1 MALSHVGRREI
12 IRRDR
17 EVCRGRQIV
26 LRVAASGISAVWSVG
41 IMQRLT
47 ARIAKQLAEFRN
59 NNTEPDY
66 EEQARIILLIVNEER
81 QAEIREWRAK
91 QNEQG

>member
-1 MALSHVGRREI
+1 MGVPRRTGCFEHI
-12 IRRDR
+12 GIRRPT
-17 EVCRGRQIV
+17 
-26 LRVAASGISAVWSVG
+26 VWSVG
-41 IMQRLT
+41 IMQRLS

-66 EEQARIILLIVNEER
+66 GEQARIILLIVNEER

>member
-1 MALSHVGRREI
+1 
-12 IRRDR
+12 
-17 EVCRGRQIV
+17 
-26 LRVAASGISAVWSVG
+26 
-41 IMQRLT
+41 MQRLS

-59 NNTEPDY
+59 HNTEPDY

-91 QNEQG
+91 QNEPGWANSR

>member
-1 MALSHVGRREI
+1 MSI
-12 IRRDR
+12 S
-17 EVCRGRQIV
+17 
-26 LRVAASGISAVWSVG
+26 ASGVPRPTVWSVD
-41 IMQRLT
+41 IMQRLS

-59 NNTEPDY
+59 HNTEPDY
-66 EEQARIILLIVNEER
+66 EEQSRIILLIVNEER

>member
-1 MALSHVGRREI
+1 MGCFERI
-12 IRRDR
+12 GIRRPT
-17 EVCRGRQIV
+17 VG
-26 LRVAASGISAVWSVG
+26 SVG
-41 IMQRLT
+41 IMQRLS

-81 QAEIREWRAK
+81 QGEIREWRAK

>member
-1 MALSHVGRREI
+1 M
-12 IRRDR
+12 
-17 EVCRGRQIV
+17 
-26 LRVAASGISAVWSVG
+26 RVAASGISAVWSVG

-91 QNEQG
+91 QNERAWGKIE

>member
-1 MALSHVGRREI
+1 M
-12 IRRDR
+12 
-17 EVCRGRQIV
+17 
-26 LRVAASGISAVWSVG
+26 RVAASGISAVWSVG
-41 IMQRLT
+41 IMQRLS

-59 NNTEPDY
+59 HNTEPDY

-91 QNEQG
+91 QNEPGWANSR

>member
-1 MALSHVGRREI
+1 
-12 IRRDR
+12 
-17 EVCRGRQIV
+17 
-26 LRVAASGISAVWSVG
+26 
-41 IMQRLT
+41 MQRLS

-91 QNEQG
+91 QHEQG

>member
-1 MALSHVGRREI
+1 MSI
-12 IRRDR
+12 S
-17 EVCRGRQIV
+17 
-26 LRVAASGISAVWSVG
+26 ASGVPRPTVWSVD
-41 IMQRLT
+41 IMQRLS

>member
-1 MALSHVGRREI
+1 
-12 IRRDR
+12 
-17 EVCRGRQIV
+17 
-26 LRVAASGISAVWSVG
+26 VG
-41 IMQRLT
+41 IMQRLS

-91 QNEQG
+91 QNEPGWANSR